1 VSFVVHLAWPVV
13 SGQLKRQF
21 FSWANFE
28 NCTFFWIRMFRFG
41 WLLVGFF
48 VDAGESR
55 GAGKG
60 FLLNRIANLHDF
72 LG

>member
-1 VSFVVHLAWPVV
+1 
-13 SGQLKRQF
+13 
-21 FSWANFE
+21 
-28 NCTFFWIRMFRFG
+28 MFRFG